1 MLTEVESFALSDA
14 KISALR
20 TVSTACRK
28 NGNEDSHSQLLKL
41 AYLAWAAVQHE
52 GG

>member
-1 MLTEVESFALSDA
+1 MQIEVVSVALSDA

-28 NGNEDSHSQLLKL
+28 NGNEDSHSPLLKL
-41 AYLAWAAVQHE
+41 AYLAWTAVQHE